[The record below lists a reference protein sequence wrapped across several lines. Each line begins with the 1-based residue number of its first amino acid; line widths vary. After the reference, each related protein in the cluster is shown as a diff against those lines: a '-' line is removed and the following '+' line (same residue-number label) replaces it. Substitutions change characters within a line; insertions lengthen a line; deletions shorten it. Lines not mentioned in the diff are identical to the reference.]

1 MDVDDFIRV
10 WSTAS
15 LSERSTYQPFIIQL
29 CRLIGVPAPCEQQAD
44 DPDYCFERRV
54 QFVHDDGSAH
64 PGYID
69 CYRRDCFVLEAKQS
83 GKRMSGGALDPQPQI
98 DLLRG
103 RGKRAPKPSS
113 SHTIDRLLR
122 SAKRQAENYAKA
134 LPEWP
139 PVIVVVD
146 VGRSIELWADFGRQG
161 KAYVPFPD
169 RARFRMGLEE
179 LRDPEVRERLRRVWM
194 DPMSLDPSTQV
205 AVVTT
210 DIASRLAGLVRSI
223 GSRVPSGPDGRVD
236 PVDRA
241 AWANKTAM
249 FVMPCIFAMFADSV
263 GLIERKGFLT
273 LLESYRGKAHQFHK
287 AAGEFFRQ
295 MDRGGHCSAIQQ
307 DIRRFNGGLFREA
320 TALPIDEAELEA
332 LIAAAQR
339 DWALVEPAIFG
350 TLLEQALDPG
360 VRAELGAHYTPRA
373 WVEML
378 VEPAVMEVLRAD
390 WQGVEAAAIARY
402 EAGDAKAARQL
413 INQFHLELCRVRVLD
428 PACGTGN
435 FLYVTMGMMKELEGE
450 VLSALA
456 DMGQAQASLDL
467 DGHTVSPDQFY
478 GLEKN
483 AYAAWIA
490 EMVMWIGYL
499 QWHFRLFGD
508 AKPTEPILRSYGR
521 IQHVDALMTWTRSE
535 LVRGAAGRPVVRSQ
549 VRSGAAGKVFE
560 PADDTREIERIVD
573 PRPTAWP
580 NVHFIVGNPPFM
592 GAKDMRHH
600 LGDGYVDALWEVNEG
615 RFRSADMVTLW
626 WRRAA
631 DILTEQGSNLR
642 RFGFITTNSI
652 TQTFSRRAM
661 EHHLSGAPPMR
672 LTFAVP
678 DHPWTRGDGA
688 ADVRVAMT
696 VAERGEADGNAR
708 LVTVEGRNA
717 DGGLRYLERCGA
729 LDASLNIGA
738 QQAAIQPLWA
748 NGGLCSPGV
757 KLHGA
762 GFIVTAD
769 QAAVLDAQ
777 SDPSVA
783 SPIRPY
789 RNGRDLAGRP
799 RGVKVIDLFG
809 WEETEARRLFPGVYD
824 HLLKTVRPER
834 MRNNRAAYR
843 DVWWVFGEPRSALR
857 PALDGLTRYIAT
869 PETAKHRWFTFLDTA
884 VTPDN
889 MVIAV
894 ASQDAAVLGVLS
906 SRLHTVWAAARGG
919 RMGVGNDLRYT
930 KSACFDAFPFPQ
942 PGPRTVAVAEL
953 AEELVRVRESV
964 IGRGWTMTEIYNA
977 RARLN
982 DGRPLDAQEAD
993 IHQAGLVA
1001 LIDDLHR
1008 RIDEQTAA
1016 AYGWAADLSD
1026 AEVMTR
1032 LASLNIERHR
1042 EERSGHIRFLRPDF
1056 QAGRATAA
1064 VAAVQ
1069 IEAPL
1074 VPIVTRPRLPN
1085 APGPLAQALI
1095 SALLRERRPVGPRA
1109 LAARF
1114 ADGTGRRA
1122 EDRIEQ
1128 TLAILAV
1135 AGSVQRTDRGWF
1147 APRRLD

>member
-1 MDVDDFIRV
+1 MDVDGFIRV
-10 WSTAS
+10 WSAAG
-15 LSERSTYQPFIIQL
+15 LSERSLYQGFINQL
-29 CRLIGVPAPCEQQAD
+29 CRLIEVPEPYAAQAD
-44 DPDYCFERRV
+44 DPDYCFKRRV
-54 QFVHDDGSAH
+54 QFVHDDGSDH

-69 CYRRDCFVLEAKQS
+69 CYRQGCFVLEAKQS
-83 GKRMSGGALDPQPQI
+83 RKRMSGGDLDPQPQI

-103 RGKRAPKPSS
+103 RRSRPSGPTPS
-113 SHTIDRLLR
+113 AIDRLLR

-139 PVIVVVD
+139 PFLVVVD
-146 VGRSIELWADFGRQG
+146 VGRSIELWADFARQG

-169 RARFRMGLEE
+169 RARYRIGLED
-179 LRDPEVRERLRRVWM
+179 LRDPEVRDRLRRVWT
-194 DPMSLDPSTQV
+194 DPMSLDPSTRV

-210 DIASRLAGLVRSI
+210 DIATRLAWLVRSI
-223 GSRVPSGPDGRVD
+223 GSRAPTRPDGRLD

-249 FVMPCIFAMFADSV
+249 FVMQCIFAMFADSV
-263 GLIERKGFLT
+263 GLIEDRGFRT

-295 MDRGGHCSAIQQ
+295 MDRGGHCSAIRQ

-320 TALPIDEAELEA
+320 AALPIDEAELEA

-339 DWALVEPAIFG
+339 DWASVEPAIFG
-350 TLLEQALDPG
+350 ALLEQALDPDL
-360 VRAELGAHYTPRA
+360 RAELGAHYTPRA

-378 VEPAVMEVLRAD
+378 VEPTVLEVLRAD
-390 WQGVEAAAIARY
+390 WQGVEAAAIAQY
-402 EAGDAKAARQL
+402 EAGDARAARRL
-413 INQFHLELCRVRVLD
+413 ISQFHRELCRVRVLD

-456 DMGQAQASLDL
+456 DMGEVQAALDL
-467 DGHTVSPDQFY
+467 DGHTVSPAQFY

-508 AKPTEPILRSYGR
+508 AKPSEPILRSYGR
-521 IQHVDALMTWTRSE
+521 IQHVDALMRWTRNE
-535 LVRGAAGRPVVRSQ
+535 LVRDAAGRPTLRWRPMRRDKTPFTPQ
-549 VRSGAAGKVFE
+549 
-560 PADDTREIERIVD
+560 DDTREIERIVD
-573 PRPTAWP
+573 PRSTPWP
-580 NVHFIVGNPPFM
+580 DVHFIVGNPPFM
-592 GAKDMRHH
+592 GAKDMRRN
-600 LGDGYVDALWEVNEG
+600 LGDGYVDALWLLNEG

-631 DILTEQGSNLR
+631 DILTRPGSTLR
-642 RFGFITTNSI
+642 RFGFITTNSV
-652 TQTFSRRAM
+652 TQTFSRRAI
-661 EHHLSGAPPMR
+661 EHHLSGTPPMR
-672 LTFAVP
+672 LIFAVP
-678 DHPWTRGDGA
+678 DHPWARGHGA

-696 VAERGEADGNAR
+696 VAERGEPDGGAR
-708 LVTVEGRNA
+708 LVTVDCEIPGEA
-717 DGGLRYLERCGA
+717 LRYAERSGVISAA
-729 LDASLNIGA
+729 LAIGDSDSA
-738 QQAAIQPLWA
+738 LHPLAANA
-748 NGGLCSPGV
+748 GLCSPGV
-757 KLHGA
+757 KLHGS
-762 GFIVTAD
+762 GFIVTGE
-769 QAAVLDAQ
+769 QAAALDAQ

-789 RNGRDLAGRP
+789 RNGRDLAGRS
-799 RGVKVIDLFG
+799 RDVKVIDLYG
-809 WEETEARRLFPGVYD
+809 WDETEARRLVPGIYD
-824 HLLKTVRPER
+824 HLLQTVRPER
-834 MRNNRAAYR
+834 MRNNRPAYR
-843 DVWWVFGEPRSALR
+843 DAWWMFGEPRSALR
-857 PALDGLTRYIAT
+857 PALEGLERYIAT
-869 PETAKHRWFTFLDTA
+869 PETARHRWFTFLDATI
-884 VTPDN
+884 TPDN
-889 MVIAV
+889 MVIVV
-894 ASQDAAVLGVLS
+894 ASDDAAILGILS
-906 SRLHTVWAAARGG
+906 SRIHTVWAAARGG

-930 KSACFDAFPFPQ
+930 KGACFDAFPFPST
-942 PGPRTVAVAEL
+942 GPRTAAVAEL
-953 AEELVRVRESV
+953 AEDLKLARDRTLA
-964 IGRGWTMTEIYNA
+964 RGWTMTEIYNA
-977 RARLN
+977 RARWKA
-982 DGRPLDAQEAD
+982 GGSLDARELEA
-993 IHQAGLVA
+993 HRSGLIA

-1008 RIDEQTAA
+1008 QIDEQTAA

-1026 AEVMTR
+1026 VEVMAR
-1032 LASLNIERHR
+1032 LTALNLERRR
-1042 EERSGHIRFLRPDF
+1042 EEQAGHVRFLRPGF
-1056 QAGRATAA
+1056 QAGRAPPS

-1074 VPIVTRPRLPN
+1074 APVIARPRLPES
-1085 APGPLAQALI
+1085 PGPLAHALL

-1114 ADGTGRRA
+1114 ADGAGRRT